1 MSVTGSGNSS
11 VSGDI
16 GDENMYDI
24 TPYEREELE
33 LLRTLFAGL
42 SVE

>member
-1 MSVTGSGNSS
+1 MTGSGNSS
-11 VSGDI
+11 VSGDV
-16 GDENMYDI
+16 GDDNVFDI

>member
-1 MSVTGSGNSS
+1 MTGSGNSC
-11 VSGDI
+11 VSGDV
-16 GDENMYDI
+16 GDDNVFDI